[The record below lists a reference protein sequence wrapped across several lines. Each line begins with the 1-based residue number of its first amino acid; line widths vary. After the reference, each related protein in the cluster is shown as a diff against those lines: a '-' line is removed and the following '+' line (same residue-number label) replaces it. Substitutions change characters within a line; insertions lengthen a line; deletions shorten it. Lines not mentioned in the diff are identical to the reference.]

1 MKGEGFVR
9 RLGFALQGLRHTV
22 VTERSFRVHLVAA
35 AGVLA
40 VLLITRPAPVWWA
53 VLGLAVGFVLMAEL
67 FNTALETL
75 ADHLHPERHPVV
87 GAAKDIAAAA
97 VLVASGAAAVAG
109 LAFAVDWL
117 AG

>member
-1 MKGEGFVR
+1 
-9 RLGFALQGLRHTV
+9 
-22 VTERSFRVHLVAA
+22 
-35 AGVLA
+35 
-40 VLLITRPAPVWWA
+40 
-53 VLGLAVGFVLMAEL
+53 MAEL

-97 VLVASGAAAVAG
+97 VLVASGAAVVAG

-117 AG
+117 VG